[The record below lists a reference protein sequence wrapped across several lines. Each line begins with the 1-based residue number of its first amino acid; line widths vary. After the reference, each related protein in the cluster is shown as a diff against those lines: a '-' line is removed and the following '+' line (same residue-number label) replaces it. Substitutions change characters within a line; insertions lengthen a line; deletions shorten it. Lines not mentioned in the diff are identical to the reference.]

1 MMNQI
6 YFEANGEAL
15 LKRIGMS
22 KSEFAR
28 RMGIRKQNVK
38 ALFKTK
44 NLETIYKASEV
55 LGVPFELLIGYIE
68 EPDLCEI
75 PAVPYEEE
83 IDVQDHSEEHLTFES
98 LVGRINFIQDTLQA
112 QAAHAINLSL
122 TARNWLV
129 GYYIVE
135 FEQNGQDRAKYGDRL
150 LSRLSEKL
158 NQRGFNLRRL
168 RDYRHVYLVYQSLG
182 SVIVKFL
189 ETNRSWMDS
198 HEQLSIRLFST
209 AELQD
214 ALHQHKIIRQLK
226 TADSAQWSTPP
237 ERLFY
242 RLNYTVLSYLSS
254 IDDPLKRA
262 FYEQETIRCCWTQKE
277 LDRQVSSLYY
287 ERMGMSKDK
296 NALQRLT
303 AKNAQQISPKEIIHN
318 PVTLEFLDIK
328 PYENNTET
336 TLETAIL
343 NNLQRFLMEMGRGF
357 CFEYRQKRI
366 LIDQDYFKADLIFY
380 HRILKCHVIIDLKID
395 RFRHEYASQLNLY
408 MNYYKHEVMQ
418 QDDNP
423 PIGILLCTDYG
434 ETTVQYAIEGL
445 AQNIFVSKYRL
456 QLPSEDELRKYMLE
470 NITEEDFKR
479 YQEEEKK
486 SDPQ

>member
-1 MMNQI
+1 MNQI
-6 YFEANGEAL
+6 YFEAKGEAL

-55 LGVPFELLIGYIE
+55 LGVPFDMLVGYVE
-68 EPDLCEI
+68 EPDLSEFPII
-75 PAVPYEEE
+75 PFEEE
-83 IDVQDHSEEHLTFES
+83 TTPDDNMTFES
-98 LVGRINFIQDTLQA
+98 LVGRINIIQDTLQS
-112 QAAHAINLSL
+112 QAAHAVNLSL

-135 FEQNGQDRAKYGDRL
+135 FEQHGEDRAKYGEKL
-150 LSRLSEKL
+150 LNRLSERL

-168 RDYRHVYLVYQSLG
+168 RDYRQVYKVYQSLG
-182 SVIVKFL
+182 PVIVKFL
-189 ETNRSWMDS
+189 ENNHVWLTNN
-198 HEQLSIRLFST
+198 EQLSIRLFST

-214 ALHQHKIIRQLK
+214 PIIQQGIIRLSK
-226 TADSAQWSTPP
+226 TAELEKWNTPP

-242 RLNYTVLSYLSS
+242 RLNYTILSYLAT

-262 FYEQETIRCCWTQKE
+262 FYEQETIRGCWTQKE

-287 ERMGMSKDK
+287 ERMGLSKDK
-296 NALQRLT
+296 KALQRLT
-303 AKNAQQISPKEIIHN
+303 AKNVEQITPKNIIHD

-328 PYENNTET
+328 PYEDNTET
-336 TLETAIL
+336 KLETAIL
-343 NNLQRFLMEMGRGF
+343 NNLQRFLLEMGRGF
-357 CFEYRQKRI
+357 CFESRQKRI
-366 LIDQDYFKADLIFY
+366 LVDQDYFKADLIFY

-434 ETTVQYAIEGL
+434 ETTVQYATEGL
-445 AQNIFVSKYRL
+445 SQNLFVSKYRL
-456 QLPSEDELRKYMLE
+456 QLPSEEELRKYMLE
-470 NITEEDFKR
+470 NITEEDFKK
-479 YQEEEKK
+479 YKEE
-486 SDPQ
+486 SLDSSGNLNS